1 VESSE
6 TLPASTAGNFAGS
19 SAKPSRVSP
28 PGARHGKPWRCGAL
42 KYSQDG
48 IVNYRFNHLKD
59 IYIFIDIYIYIS
71 IYCE

>member
-1 VESSE
+1 MESSE
-6 TLPASTAGNFAGS
+6 NLPASTAGNFAGS

-59 IYIFIDIYIYIS
+59 IYIYL
-71 IYCE
+71 